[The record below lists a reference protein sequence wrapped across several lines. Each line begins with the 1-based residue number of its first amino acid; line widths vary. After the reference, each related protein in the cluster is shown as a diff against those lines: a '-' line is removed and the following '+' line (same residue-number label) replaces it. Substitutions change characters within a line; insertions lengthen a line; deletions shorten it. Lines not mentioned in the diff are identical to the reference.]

1 MAASDPAP
9 PDTRLRKNAVG
20 VIAIMFF
27 VLSAQAPL
35 TGIAG
40 GTPLSMGLGNGAGAP
55 GAYLGIGIMIIIF
68 AVGFIT
74 MSRYVTDAG
83 AFYAYIGRG
92 LGRPLGA
99 ASAMTALWCYGAIQA
114 AMYGLYGV
122 VVSGLL
128 SQYGH
133 VTVPWW
139 VCAVITMLVV
149 FGVGVAG
156 IDMGARVL
164 AVLVGFE
171 MSILLAFAF
180 GVLFTG
186 GGPHGG
192 SISVPA
198 SFSPSAVLSGASG
211 VAIVI
216 AIASMF
222 GFESTAIYS
231 EEAKDPRRTVPRAT
245 YLSVVFIGLFF
256 AFVTWMLVSYY
267 GASHVTSAAGAALKS
282 GNTTAFAFNA
292 ITGMLGSWAGTAANF
307 LLASSLLAG
316 ILAFHNAINR
326 YVYSLGHHG
335 TLPVGVSHVN
345 RRGAPWVA
353 GVIQTVMAL
362 ALVLPFA
369 ISGSN
374 PVLTLF
380 AWLSGVSVLALMVLY
395 FLTAVSVVTFFRRT
409 RADTRPWQTLIAP
422 ALAGLMILGVTC
434 LIIANFTTL
443 IGGNTTTAAW
453 LIVTVPVAFIIGLIL
468 NAATKSHAHRWRPGE
483 DLQAAPAGTAAATPP
498 TIKNGADGLAQE
510 GRLGHDKGVR
520 RPHRRRR
527 FRRPGRGSRT
537 QHEGTVDRGA
547 RGP

>member
-9 PDTRLRKNAVG
+9 PNTRLRKNAVG
-20 VIAIMFF
+20 VIGILFF

-40 GTPLSMGLGNGAGAP
+40 ATPLSVGIGNGAGAP
-55 GAYLGIGIMIIIF
+55 GAYLLIGIMIIIF
-68 AVGFIT
+68 AVGFIA
-74 MSRYVTDAG
+74 MSRHVTDAG

-92 LGRPLGA
+92 LGRPAGTG
-99 ASAMTALWCYGAIQA
+99 SALTALWCYGTVQA

-128 SQYGH
+128 SHYGH
-133 VTVPWW
+133 VTVAWW
-139 VCAVITMLVV
+139 ACAVITMLVIQ
-149 FGVGVAG
+149 GVGSFG

-164 AVLVGFE
+164 AVLVAFE
-171 MSILLAFAF
+171 ISILLAFAF

-186 GGPHGG
+186 GGGHGG
-192 SISVPA
+192 SISVTA
-198 SFSPSAVLSGASG
+198 SFSPSAVLSGAPG
-211 VAIVI
+211 IAIVF

-222 GFESTAIYS
+222 GFESTAIYA
-231 EEAKDPRRTVPRAT
+231 EEAKDPKRTVPRAT
-245 YLSVVFIGLFF
+245 YLSVVLIAIFF

-267 GASHVTSAAGAALKS
+267 GASHAVPAADAALKS
-282 GNTTAFAFNA
+282 GNTTAFVFNA
-292 ITGMLGSWAGTAANF
+292 ISGMLGSWAGTAANF

-316 ILAFHNAINR
+316 ILAFHNGINR

-335 TLPVGVSHVN
+335 TLPIAVSRVN
-345 RRGAPWVA
+345 KQGAPWVA
-353 GVIQTVMAL
+353 GTIQTVMAL

-369 ISGSN
+369 ISGSD

-380 AWLSGVSVLALMVLY
+380 AWFSGVSVLALMVLY
-395 FLTAVSVVTFFRRT
+395 FLTAVSVLTFFRRT

-422 ALAGLMILGVTC
+422 ALAGLMILGVTY

-453 LIVTVPVAFIIGLIL
+453 LMITVPIVFVLGLVL

-483 DLQAAPAGTAAATPP
+483 EPRAASNGTAAATLTRPP
-498 TIKNGADGLAQE
+498 LSATD
-510 GRLGHDKGVR
+510 D
-520 RPHRRRR
+520 
-527 FRRPGRGSRT
+527 
-537 QHEGTVDRGA
+537 
-547 RGP
+547 